1 MKMQQPVAC
10 HFFSFNAETRTAYG
24 KNTVIIIGEESRC
37 FRLIAADFENIMPSV
52 SFNHPT

>member
-24 KNTVIIIGEESRC
+24 RNTVNSIEKEKAGV
-37 FRLIAADFENIMPSV
+37 LG
-52 SFNHPT
+52 